1 MVTTVSRKGQTVVP
15 ADIRLRFH
23 IASNTKLDWISD
35 GETIRVIPLPADPIG
50 NARGIAEGSGLSQA
64 LREDRRRERNRG

>member
-1 MVTTVSRKGQTVVP
+1 MVTTISRKGQTVVP
-15 ADIRLRFH
+15 AGIRQQFH

-50 NARGIAEGSGLSQA
+50 NARGLAKGSGLSQA
-64 LREDRRRERNRG
+64 LREDRRQERSRG